1 MHARPKFFAKV
12 MGELLFWVG
21 EDKILFGSDY
31 GIWEPKW
38 QVEGFVNWEMPDD
51 SELADYPRLGV
62 AGKKKIMGLNA
73 ANLYDIKVPDEFQL
87 PASAGTPGAQ
97 EVLGEPVAGA

>member
-1 MHARPKFFAKV
+1 M
-12 MGELLFWVG
+12 
-21 EDKILFGSDY
+21 
-31 GIWEPKW
+31 
-38 QVEGFVNWEMPDD
+38 
-51 SELADYPRLGV
+51 SEAFADYPRLGV

-73 ANLYDIKVPDEFQL
+73 AKLYDIKVPGEFQL